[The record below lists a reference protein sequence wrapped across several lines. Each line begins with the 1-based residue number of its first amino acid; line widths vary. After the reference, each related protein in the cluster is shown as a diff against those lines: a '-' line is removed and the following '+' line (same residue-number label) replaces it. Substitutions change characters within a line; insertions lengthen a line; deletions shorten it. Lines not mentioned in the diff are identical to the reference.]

1 MIKIISALL
10 FFNLIFQTSLLANTK
25 EIELLQEGGK
35 VVFIR
40 HAYAPGGGDPSNFL
54 LNNCDTQ
61 RNLNKDGIDQ
71 SIMIGAIFRNYQ
83 IPIDQVLSSEWC
95 RCLDTAKYAFGDF
108 DIWSALN
115 STFSGIFKKN
125 HSKQMSDLRK
135 YLTNWDDKQGN
146 LILVTHY
153 VIIEGALDYYSD
165 SGEIVISNK
174 HLEVLGNIN
183 TKY

>member
-10 FFNLIFQTSLLANTK
+10 FFNLIFQTPLLANTK

-174 HLEVLGNIN
+174 NLEVLGNIN

>member
-1 MIKIISALL
+1 
-10 FFNLIFQTSLLANTK
+10 
-25 EIELLQEGGK
+25 
-35 VVFIR
+35 
-40 HAYAPGGGDPSNFL
+40 
-54 LNNCDTQ
+54 
-61 RNLNKDGIDQ
+61 
-71 SIMIGAIFRNYQ
+71 MIGAIFRNYQ

>member
-1 MIKIISALL
+1 
-10 FFNLIFQTSLLANTK
+10 
-25 EIELLQEGGK
+25 
-35 VVFIR
+35 
-40 HAYAPGGGDPSNFL
+40 
-54 LNNCDTQ
+54 
-61 RNLNKDGIDQ
+61 
-71 SIMIGAIFRNYQ
+71 
-83 IPIDQVLSSEWC
+83 
-95 RCLDTAKYAFGDF
+95 
-108 DIWSALN
+108 
-115 STFSGIFKKN
+115 
-125 HSKQMSDLRK
+125 MSDLRK

>member
-1 MIKIISALL
+1 
-10 FFNLIFQTSLLANTK
+10 LLANTK

-135 YLTNWDDKQGN
+135 YLTNWDDEQGN